1 VFFFKKILQV
11 IYSQHL
17 LNLYDNDKNRV
28 NSILEN
34 FFYSFTRFNISLK
47 VIICLFLLFLFIIN
61 IFFIIIFFYQIR
73 LNHFSKIIKLAN
85 KLPYLKNL
93 DNFVKANLLLHSS

>member
-1 VFFFKKILQV
+1 MFFFKKILQV

-47 VIICLFLLFLFIIN
+47 VIICLFLLFFFIIN

>member
-1 VFFFKKILQV
+1 MFFFKKILQV

-93 DNFVKANLLLHSS
+93 NNFVKANLLLHSS